1 MGCDIRK
8 FNPNA
13 KLHWHQYPIHKV
25 KIYQVNKKYDIVFF
39 ARISRDKGIEDLLK
53 AVDIVKK
60 RKNDVSIIVIGNSS
74 KNYLKYLKEL
84 CTEYMIA
91 DNVIWAGFLPT
102 QDDVHRIV
110 SMAKISV
117 LPTYHDIV
125 PGTIIES
132 MFLQVPVVAYGV
144 GGIPDLN
151 ANDEVV
157 KIVEKGN
164 VERLAIEMLLLIK
177 SKENRSILA
186 EKAFIKANEIYDN
199 SRILPDLIKA
209 YKSMPSQK

>member
-1 MGCDIRK
+1 
-8 FNPNA
+8 
-13 KLHWHQYPIHKV
+13 
-25 KIYQVNKKYDIVFF
+25 
-39 ARISRDKGIEDLLK
+39 
-53 AVDIVKK
+53 
-60 RKNDVSIIVIGNSS
+60 
-74 KNYLKYLKEL
+74 
-84 CTEYMIA
+84 
-91 DNVIWAGFLPT
+91 
-102 QDDVHRIV
+102 
-110 SMAKISV
+110 
-117 LPTYHDIV
+117 
-125 PGTIIES
+125 